1 MCVHLPQA
9 LGLVLD
15 NLLYH
20 ILVPEIGMPVS
31 VGLFANIL
39 GFFYNLLYHILVP
52 EILDISKIKGQCPST
67 WVHEVVPKYIYYF
80 CIQLVCVRACVRVC
94 E

>member
-1 MCVHLPQA
+1 MCVCVVCVCVCMCVHLPQA

-39 GFFYNLLYHILVP
+39 GFFYNLLFHILVP

-67 WVHEVVPKYIYYF
+67 WVHEYT
-80 CIQLVCVRACVRVC
+80 
-94 E
+94 